1 MAYEIDFVGSP
12 NAQKDYDAIAF
23 RYWSVRENRWIVC
36 VFDGGTAEASEDLF
50 SHLRQY
56 YLDGGKTPIDY
67 VFVPIQTEIT
77 PLGYEQF
84 CRSFQ
89 FAILS

>member
-23 RYWSVRENRWIVC
+23 RYWSVREDRWIVC
-36 VFDGGTAEASEDLF
+36 VFDGGTAEAGKDLC
-50 SHLRQY
+50 SHLGEY
-56 YLDGGKTPIDY
+56 YLDEGITPIDY
-67 VFVPIQTEIT
+67 VFVLIQTEIT
-77 PLGYEQF
+77 PPVSEQF
-84 CRSFQ
+84 FRSFQ